1 MKLFR
6 IWWFMRAF
14 HKNLMKFHK
23 NFMEKS
29 WKKLSMDEDFFMTT
43 QNHFF
48 QSESKKSMIHFCFFH
63 FRFLMLN
70 FSVRNNHLICHLLR
84 YFVPFFNKKNGPTID
99 YYAFGSFFW
108 FFNEKTTWS
117 LCCFFWAKKSS

>member
-1 MKLFR
+1 MMAEL
-6 IWWFMRAF
+6 
-14 HKNLMKFHK
+14 
-23 NFMEKS
+23 
-29 WKKLSMDEDFFMTT
+29 FFMTT

-48 QSESKKSMIHFCFFH
+48 QSESKKSMIYICFFH

-70 FSVRNNHLICHLLR
+70 FSVRNKNLICHLLR
-84 YFVPFFNKKNGPTID
+84 CFVPFFNRKKWTTID

-117 LCCFFWAKKSS
+117 LRCFFRAKKSS